1 MRRVETDAATTSGF
15 LARLIDSVA
24 DAIVVLDRDLQ
35 IRYANA
41 ATRSIMT
48 GSAEGG
54 MGPGAIDHVHPD
66 DLDRVATA
74 FADLLGRPGDTTVI
88 TFRVIAVEGPR
99 LVEVNAT
106 NLLDDPDV
114 NGVVVC
120 FRNLSNEDA
129 FRHQAQVLMAAVEA
143 ATDVIVILSPDG
155 DVLHTNRAAL
165 RLFAPDGAP
174 TTIEDIEPTA
184 ARMLIRDVGLPMA
197 RRTGSWMG
205 ETTLTGSRG
214 ELPLDVSLVI
224 TAQRDERNE
233 VRALS
238 LIARDMTEHKLIEAT
253 LRRQARV
260 DTLTSLLNRGGLM
273 EELAAMIG
281 RCTDHDKVGAL
292 FIDLDHFKIANDSL
306 GHTHGDELLRQV
318 AHRLHVATSPSVL
331 ARYGGDEFVA
341 LVPRVHRIGEIA
353 AVAER
358 LCMALAEPFHVAG
371 NAVHLS
377 CSIGVAIAQRGSV
390 PDDVLRAAD
399 LAMYRAKERGRN
411 RWELFDP
418 SLHEAANRRLQLQ
431 TQLHRAVAEGE
442 LSLCYQPIVTLDGAD
457 LVGFEALVRWAH
469 PGGRLLFPD
478 EFLDVARHAQLM
490 QVIDEW
496 VLVEACRQLAS
507 WQRVYERARH
517 LTMAVNLSSEQLARP
532 DLLAL
537 ITAQLQTNGIE
548 PARLFLEITE
558 HQLIDGL
565 EATARRLD
573 DLRSLGVRIAI
584 DDFGTDHSSLSYL
597 SRLHIDML
605 KMDRSFLTHAS
616 TPAGATVVSAVAS
629 LARQLGITCVA
640 EGVETRDQIEL
651 LRSVG
656 VDRAQGFWFW
666 AALEPDEAA
675 RLLGDAALVDRT

>member
-1 MRRVETDAATTSGF
+1 MTRADAEPTTPSGF
-15 LARLIDSVA
+15 LARLIDCVA
-24 DAIVVLDRDLQ
+24 DAIVVLDADLELC
-35 IRYANA
+35 YANA
-41 ATRSIMT
+41 ATRAIMT
-48 GSAEGG
+48 GLTDGTMSASV
-54 MGPGAIDHVHPD
+54 IDYVHPD
-66 DLDRVATA
+66 DVERVATV
-74 FADLLGRPGDTTVI
+74 FAEFVEQRGTTRVI
-88 TFRVIAVEGPR
+88 TLRVKAATGWQ

-106 NLLDDPDV
+106 NLLADPDV
-114 NGVVVC
+114 NGVVLC
-120 FRNLSNEDA
+120 FRDLSSEDA
-129 FRHQAQVLMAAVEA
+129 FRHQSEVLMSAVEA
-143 ATDVIVILSPDG
+143 ATDVIVILAPDG
-155 DVLHTNRAAL
+155 TVLHTNRAAL
-165 RLFAPDGAP
+165 RLFGDHEPSS
-174 TTIEDIEPTA
+174 IEDIEPTA

-205 ETTLTGSRG
+205 ETTLTGDG
-214 ELPLDVSLVI
+214 GDLPLDVSLVI
-224 TAQRDERNE
+224 TAQRDERHQ

-273 EELAAMIG
+273 EELGAMIG

-341 LVPRVHRIGEIA
+341 LVPRVHRVGEIA

-358 LCMALAEPFHVAG
+358 LCMALAEPFAVAG

-377 CSIGVAIAQRGSV
+377 CSIGVAIAQRGSL

-431 TQLHRAVAEGE
+431 TELHRAVSEGE
-442 LSLCYQPIVTLDGAD
+442 LSLCYQPIVTLDD
-457 LVGFEALVRWAH
+457 HHLVGFEALVRWAH

-496 VLVEACRQLAS
+496 VLTEACRQLAS
-507 WQRVYERARH
+507 WQRVYARAAE

-532 DLLAL
+532 DLLGL
-537 ITAQLQTNGIE
+537 ITDQLGLNGLRPE
-548 PARLFLEITE
+548 RLFLEITE
-558 HQLIDGL
+558 HQLLDGL
-565 EATARRLD
+565 DTTARRLD
-573 DLRSLGVRIAI
+573 DLRQLGVRIAI

-605 KMDRSFLTHAS
+605 KMDRTFLSNAS
-616 TPAGATVVSAVAS
+616 TPAGATVVRAVAA
-629 LARQLGITCVA
+629 LARELGITCVA
-640 EGVETRDQIEL
+640 EGVETFPQVEL
-651 LRSVG
+651 LRAVG
-656 VDRAQGFWFW
+656 VERAQGFWFW
-666 AALEPDEAA
+666 AALEPTEAA
-675 RLLGDAALVDRT
+675 RLLGDALMADSA